1 MKKTERLIAV
11 EDFISVKEL
20 SLDQFY
26 DVRIGEYQI
35 TLQGKFDSDITKKLM
50 PVVTF
55 ALTDYGYLVGE
66 INIPIEGSENT
77 INVRIVLT

>member
-1 MKKTERLIAV
+1 MKKTERIIAV
-11 EDFISVKEL
+11 EDFMSVRNVNF
-20 SLDQFY
+20 DQFY
-26 DVRIGEYQI
+26 DIRIGEYQI

-66 INIPIEGSENT
+66 LNIPIEGSEESVS
-77 INVRIVLT
+77 VRIVLT

>member
-26 DVRIGEYQI
+26 DVRIREYQI
-35 TLQGKFDSDITKKLM
+35 TLQGKFDSDITKELAKLT
-50 PVVTF
+50 TF

-66 INIPIEGSENT
+66 LNIPIEGSEESVS
-77 INVRIVLT
+77 VRIVLT

>member
-1 MKKTERLIAV
+1 MKKTERIIAV
-11 EDFISVKEL
+11 EDFMSVRNVNF
-20 SLDQFY
+20 DQFY
-26 DVRIGEYQI
+26 DIRIGEYQI

-66 INIPIEGSENT
+66 LNIPIEGSEENVS
-77 INVRIVLT
+77 VRIVLT

>member
-20 SLDQFY
+20 SFDQFY

-35 TLQGKFDSDITKKLM
+35 TLQGKFDSDVTKKLM